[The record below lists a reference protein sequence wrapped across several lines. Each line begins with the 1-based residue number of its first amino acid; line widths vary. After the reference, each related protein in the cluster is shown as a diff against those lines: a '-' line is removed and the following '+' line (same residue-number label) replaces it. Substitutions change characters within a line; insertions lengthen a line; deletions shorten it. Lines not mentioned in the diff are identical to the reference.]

1 MVGFCVLVETIDGG
15 RGGTIILRKLDA
27 AQRIFVGKVNAILD
41 SRQIHGRGKQCKVL
55 IHGYSPYKYEWI
67 NGVNLPHARALMKAF
82 EACKVAEAQAAA
94 YAKANKPVR
103 RQLQLERNYR
113 LLLKTII

>member
-1 MVGFCVLVETIDGG
+1 
-15 RGGTIILRKLDA
+15 
-27 AQRIFVGKVNAILD
+27 
-41 SRQIHGRGKQCKVL
+41 
-55 IHGYSPYKYEWI
+55 
-67 NGVNLPHARALMKAF
+67 MKAF

-103 RQLQLERNYR
+103 RQLQLVRNYR